1 MGSRTRSVGRLSD
14 DPNGGDGWLRIM
26 EFDTELEEIRVES
39 YSPTLDQYRTADES
53 VCTLPVTFG
62 AYALPAD
69 RGFVAFQEGING
81 YAGTQDTWI
90 NEDEP
95 NTSYGGD
102 DTRESDDDT
111 SNSIFTDNQGQA
123 LRALTGCSVK
133 MMPPAPF
140 PWGR

>member
-1 MGSRTRSVGRLSD
+1 
-14 DPNGGDGWLRIM
+14 M

-69 RGFVAFQEGING
+69 RGFVAFQEGINA
-81 YAGTQDTWI
+81 YVGTQDTWI

-111 SNSIFTDNQGQA
+111 SNSIFTDNQG
-123 LRALTGCSVK
+123 
-133 MMPPAPF
+133 
-140 PWGR
+140 

>member
-1 MGSRTRSVGRLSD
+1 MAS
-14 DPNGGDGWLRIM
+14 
-26 EFDTELEEIRVES
+26 
-39 YSPTLDQYRTADES
+39 
-53 VCTLPVTFG
+53 
-62 AYALPAD
+62 AD
-69 RGFVAFQEGING
+69 RGFVAFQEGMNG
-81 YAGTQDTWI
+81 YARTQDTWI

-123 LRALTGCSVK
+123 PALTGCSVK